1 MESNVSDH
9 QSKEGL
15 SLSCHPGRG
24 LESITLCWSKTKSGV
39 NRGVSNHPR
48 PVLAPGSALGLL
60 LSIALSS
67 GQANQSVVKTSS
79 SLQSTTWTDLRKED
93 ISNELRTR
101 TFLLSCNRSFWQ
113 ELRTRTFLMSCNRS
127 FWQEEAVH
135 KMPDCVCDRHS

>member
-24 LESITLCWSKTKSGV
+24 LESITLCWAKTKSGV
-39 NRGVSNHPR
+39 NRGVTNHPR
-48 PVLAPGSALGLL
+48 PVLAPSSALGLL

-67 GQANQSVVKTSS
+67 GQANQSVDKRSS
-79 SLQSTTWTDLRKED
+79 SLQSTTRTDLRKED

-101 TFLLSCNRSFWQ
+101 TFL
-113 ELRTRTFLMSCNRS
+113 MSCNMVVVIT
-127 FWQEEAVH
+127 QEELRQYFLAI
-135 KMPDCVCDRHS
+135 KPSKRQE